1 MTFKTFS
8 LLKTNKNT
16 VRSTFATVSAL
27 GLALALSACAP
38 KDAPKTT
45 TTTVEA
51 PAGVTVM
58 PAPKYL
64 TRMTCGGVGSAAGFE
79 RSYVVFVEDG
89 TLSFIKGTAG
99 ESGYEYWGGTVAAD
113 GTVNVEGTY
122 EDTPSQPRDITFAGS
137 LTEATLNLSGTRGP
151 RECTVTGKL
160 PNA

>member
-16 VRSTFATVSAL
+16 VRSTFATVSAI
-27 GLALALSACAP
+27 GLAFALSACAP
-38 KDAPKTT
+38 KDAPKK
-45 TTTVEA
+45 TTTVEV
-51 PAGVTVM
+51 PAVVTVT

-79 RSYVVFVEDG
+79 RSYVVFVEGG

-122 EDTPSQPRDITFAGS
+122 EDTPGQPRDITFTGS

-151 RECTVTGKL
+151 RECTVAGKL